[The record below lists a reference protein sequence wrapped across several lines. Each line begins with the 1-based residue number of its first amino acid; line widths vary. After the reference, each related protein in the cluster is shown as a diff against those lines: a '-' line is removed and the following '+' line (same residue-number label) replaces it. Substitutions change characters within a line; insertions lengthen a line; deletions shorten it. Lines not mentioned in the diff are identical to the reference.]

1 MNYERFTGICK
12 QAAGRLNEVWGE
24 LTGDPLRAADGRRAQ
39 IAGVAQQRKGWSR
52 EESAHQLREFLQR
65 NRHWHF

>member
-12 QAAGRLNEVWGE
+12 QAAGRMNEVWGE

-39 IAGVAQQRKGWSR
+39 IAGAAQKRTGLFK
-52 EESAHQLREFLQR
+52 EESARQLHDFLQR
-65 NRHWHF
+65 HRNWRF